1 MSDSAAVM
9 AFADWSEAEARGRI
23 ASLRRLGWSV
33 PQLATM
39 FGTTVKEIERL
50 CESAEECA

>member
-9 AFADWSEAEARGRI
+9 AFTEWSEAEARGRI

-50 CESAEECA
+50 CEPSKECA

>member
-1 MSDSAAVM
+1 MPGSAAVM
-9 AFADWSEAEARGRI
+9 AFTEWSETEARARI

-39 FGTTVKEIERL
+39 FGTNAQEIERL
-50 CESAEECA
+50 CEPTEECF